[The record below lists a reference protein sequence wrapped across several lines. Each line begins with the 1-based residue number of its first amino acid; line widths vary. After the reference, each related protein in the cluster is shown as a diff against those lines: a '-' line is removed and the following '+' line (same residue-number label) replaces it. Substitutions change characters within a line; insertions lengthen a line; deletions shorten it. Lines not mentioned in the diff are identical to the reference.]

1 MPDRSEVRRVSAV
14 APSSQLMPLIPISGT
29 RKIVTLLTLLILTA
43 SAAAFSAMPS
53 YTRPGV
59 AAAARLAALKGP
71 NRESIWQTI
80 EAKYGEAIL
89 EKGGDKLVKLDK
101 FCDKLSKKIAAADDP
116 SITKEELLKVVEWK
130 FQKGKPRYALLNKL
144 KSNQNVEKC
153 SKNAFAASK
162 EGNIR
167 EAIDALCELNGV
179 GPATA
184 SAVLSLHRGDL
195 MAFMDDEVIEALY
208 DGKRGYTFKI
218 YNEMNS
224 RCAELA
230 EELGDG
236 WSTRRVGRALWT
248 AARLCASGA
257 KDLTVS
263 PEEGEDV
270 DEDKKVAAKTSAKKK
285 AEGKARASANDAEDS
300 SPPASK
306 RRGLRNR
313 TGN

>member
-1 MPDRSEVRRVSAV
+1 
-14 APSSQLMPLIPISGT
+14 
-29 RKIVTLLTLLILTA
+29 
-43 SAAAFSAMPS
+43 MPS

-71 NRESIWQTI
+71 NRLSIWQQI
-80 EAKYGEAIL
+80 EAKYDEAIL

-101 FCDKLSKKIAAADDP
+101 FCDKLSKKIVAADEP
-116 SITKEELLKVVEWK
+116 SITKEELLKVVDWK
-130 FQKGKPRYALLNKL
+130 FAKGKPRYALLNRL

-184 SAVLSLHRGDL
+184 STVLSLHRGDL
-195 MAFMDDEVIEALY
+195 MAFMDDTVIEALY
-208 DGKRGYTFKI
+208 NGKRGYTFKI
-218 YNEMNS
+218 YDEMNS

-236 WSTRRVGRALWT
+236 WTTRRVGRALWT

-257 KDLTVS
+257 KDLTLAS
-263 PEEGEDV
+263 KEGEDV

-285 AEGKARASANDAEDS
+285 AEGKARATANDAEDN

-306 RRGLRNR
+306 RRGLRKR

>member
-1 MPDRSEVRRVSAV
+1 
-14 APSSQLMPLIPISGT
+14 MPLILLLVIS
-29 RKIVTLLTLLILTA
+29 ISL

-59 AAAARLAALKGP
+59 AAAARLAALAGP
-71 NRESIWQTI
+71 NRMSTWEQI
-80 EAKYGEAIL
+80 EAKYDEAIL

-101 FCDKLSKKIAAADDP
+101 FCEQLSKKIVRSDGP
-116 SITKEELLKVVEWK
+116 SITKEELLKVVDWK
-130 FQKGKPRYALLNKL
+130 FTKGKPRYALLNRL

-153 SKNAFAASK
+153 SKKAFAESK
-162 EGNIR
+162 QGNIR

-184 SAVLSLHRGDL
+184 SAVLSLHRGDI

-218 YNEMNS
+218 YDEMNS
-224 RCAELA
+224 RCAQLA

-257 KDLTVS
+257 EDLTVVS
-263 PEEGEDV
+263 KEGEDV
-270 DEDKKVAAKTSAKKK
+270 GEDKKVAAKTSAKKK
-285 AEGKARASANDAEDS
+285 AEGKARAAANDAEDS

-306 RRGLRNR
+306 RRGLRKR